1 MEFIEPDSLKPEPHK
16 DGRHFVVL
24 PYRVLKDKN
33 MSIQRLRVLIA
44 VCSYARR
51 DGMAWPGVKRLAA
64 DCGLNPATISH
75 HLTKLTQQ
83 GYLQTVSDKYWPG
96 DRAKARQ
103 VIYDPA
109 LLPDPD
115 RVSIETEQEQSVT
128 TIESKQSI
136 AEPLADPTSLFVLWR
151 KAMQERFG
159 ITPPDEPH
167 LYRRLS
173 TRYTVERFEEAARVF
188 LSAST
193 APPPS
198 VGVLL
203 RS

>member
-24 PYRVLKDKN
+24 PYRVLKDRN

-64 DCGLNPATISH
+64 DCGLNPATITH

-103 VIYDPA
+103 VIYDPTQI
-109 LLPDPD
+109 PDSD
-115 RVSIETEQEQSVT
+115 KVTIETEPDQSVT
-128 TIESKQSI
+128 QTEPKQSLS
-136 AEPLADPTSLFVLWR
+136 EPLADPTSLFVVWR
-151 KAMQERFG
+151 TAMQQRFN
-159 ITPPDEPH
+159 ITPPLRNICTADSPANTQ
-167 LYRRLS
+167 LK
-173 TRYTVERFEEAARVF
+173 
-188 LSAST
+188 ASKK
-193 APPPS
+193 PPYCLWPA
-198 VGVLL
+198 LL
-203 RS
+203 RLHQA

>member
-64 DCGLNPATISH
+64 DCGLNPATITH

-109 LLPDPD
+109 QIPDSDKVTIEIEPD
-115 RVSIETEQEQSVT
+115 QSVT
-128 TIESKQSI
+128 QAEPKQSL
-136 AEPLADPTSLFVLWR
+136 AEPLADPTSLYVLWR
-151 KAMQERFG
+151 KHMQERFG
-159 ITPPDEPH
+159 ITPPFEEA

-173 TRYTVERFEEAARVF
+173 TRYTVERFEEATRVF
-188 LSAST
+188 FSAST

-203 RS
+203 R

>member
-24 PYRVLKDKN
+24 PYRVLKDRN

-115 RVSIETEQEQSVT
+115 KVSIETEPEQSVT
-128 TIESKQSI
+128 QTEPKQSL
-136 AEPLADPTSLFVLWR
+136 AEPLADPTSLFVVWR
-151 KAMQERFG
+151 KHMQERFN
-159 ITPPDEPH
+159 ITPPREDH
-167 LYRRLS
+167 LLRRLAHQ
-173 TRYTVERFEEAARVF
+173 YDVERFEKALGAC
-188 LSAST
+188 LSARTS
-193 APPPS
+193 PPPS
-198 VGVLL
+198 IGVLL

>member
-64 DCGLNPATISH
+64 DCGLNPATITH

-109 LLPDPD
+109 QIPDSD
-115 RVSIETEQEQSVT
+115 KVTIETEPDQSVKP
-128 TIESKQSI
+128 IESKQSI

-151 KAMQERFG
+151 KAMQDRFG
-159 ITPPDEPH
+159 ITPPQEPSIFA
-167 LYRRLS
+167 RLS
-173 TRYTVERFEEAARVF
+173 RQYDVEGFRKALGGYVEART
-188 LSAST
+188 S
-193 APPPS
+193 PPPS
-198 VGVLL
+198 AGGLL
-203 RS
+203 R

>member
-24 PYRVLKDKN
+24 PYRVLKDRN

-64 DCGLNPATISH
+64 DCGLNPATITH

-109 LLPDPD
+109 QLPDSD
-115 RVSIETEQEQSVT
+115 KVTIETEPDQSVT
-128 TIESKQSI
+128 QAEPKQSL
-136 AEPLADPTSLFVLWR
+136 AEPLADPTSLYVLWR
-151 KAMQERFG
+151 KHMQERFN
-159 ITPPDEPH
+159 ITPPQEDH
-167 LYRRLS
+167 LLRRLAHQ
-173 TRYTVERFEEAARVF
+173 YDVESFEKALRAC
-188 LSAST
+188 LSSRT
-193 APPPS
+193 SPPPS